1 MIGGIYMVNMHDKSA
16 LEAVTTT
23 DQVVVSDG
31 LLNFDTNTVL
41 SGCSITHIAGSNT
54 VRIGKRGLY
63 MVAVNVDLTPT
74 AAGDIAI
81 QLLNNGVAVPGALAT
96 VTGAAGD
103 TYSLAFTALVRV
115 LPSCCAIDNTS
126 NLQVQVTAAG
136 TVTNA
141 NIVVVKEA

>member
-1 MIGGIYMVNMHDKSA
+1 MVNIHDKSA
-16 LEAVTTT
+16 LEAVNTTAQT
-23 DQVVVSDG
+23 VVADG
-31 LLNFDTNTVL
+31 LLTFETNTVL

-54 VRIGKRGLY
+54 VKLGKRGLY
-63 MVAVNVDLTPT
+63 MVAVNVDLSPT

-103 TYSLAFTALVRV
+103 TYSLALTALVRV
-115 LPSCCAIDNTS
+115 LPSCCVIDNTS

>member
-1 MIGGIYMVNMHDKSA
+1 MVNMYEKSA

-23 DQVVVSDG
+23 AQTVVADG
-31 LLNFDTNTVL
+31 LLTFETNTVL

-54 VRIGKRGLY
+54 VKLGKRGLY
-63 MVAVNVDLTPT
+63 LVSVGVDLSPT

-103 TYSLAFTALVRV
+103 TYNLAFTTLVRV

>member
-1 MIGGIYMVNMHDKSA
+1 MVNMYEKSA
-16 LEAVTTT
+16 LNAVNTT
-23 DQVVVSDG
+23 DQAVVADG
-31 LLNFDTNTVL
+31 LLTFATNSVL
-41 SGCSITHIAGSNT
+41 TGCSIEHVAGGNA
-54 VRIGKRGLY
+54 VRLLKRGLY
-63 MVAVNVDLTPT
+63 QVSVNVDLSPT

-81 QLLNNGVAVPGALAT
+81 QLLNNGVVVPGAAAT

-115 LPSCCAIDNTS
+115 LPSCCVIDNTS

>member
-1 MIGGIYMVNMHDKSA
+1 MVNMHDKSA
-16 LEAVTTT
+16 LEAVTTA
-23 DQVVVSDG
+23 DQVVVADG
-31 LLNFDTNTVL
+31 VLNFETNTIL
-41 SGCSITHIAGSNT
+41 TGCSITHIAGSNT
-54 VRIGKRGLY
+54 VKLGKRGLY
-63 MVAVNVDLTPT
+63 LVSVGVDLSPT

-103 TYSLAFTALVRV
+103 TYNLAFTALVRV
-115 LPSCCAIDNTS
+115 LPSCCVIDNTS
-126 NLQVQVTAAG
+126 NLQVQVTEAG

>member
-1 MIGGIYMVNMHDKSA
+1 MVNIHDKSA
-16 LEAVTTT
+16 LTAVNTTT
-23 DQVVVSDG
+23 QTVVADG
-31 LLNFDTNTVL
+31 LLTYDTNTVL
-41 SGCSITHIAGSNT
+41 SGCSITHTAGSNT
-54 VRIGKRGLY
+54 VKLGKRGLY
-63 MVAVNVDLTPT
+63 LVSVNVDLSPT

-81 QLLNNGVAVPGALAT
+81 QLLNNGVVVLGALAT

-103 TYSLAFTALVRV
+103 TYSLAFTTLVRV